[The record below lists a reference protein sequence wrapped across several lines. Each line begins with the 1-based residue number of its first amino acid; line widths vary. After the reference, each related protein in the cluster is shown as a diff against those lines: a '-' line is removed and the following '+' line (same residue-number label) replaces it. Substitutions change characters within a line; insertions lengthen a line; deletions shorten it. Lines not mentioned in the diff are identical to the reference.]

1 LAGSV
6 RVAHVVPTDRIAW
19 LLLRAGLARLQ
30 EAGYDVTVVCGDAG
44 YGQRLEAAGMA
55 VVHVPFAR
63 EVAPVTDARC
73 VAALRRELRRGAF
86 SIAHS
91 HNPKGTLLG
100 PLAARLAGV
109 PVVVHTVHGFLFNDA
124 TRGVRRGLA
133 IAAERWCAGWCHQL
147 LFQSVE
153 DHQWAVQRH
162 YKAAARLHWVGNGID
177 ERRFDPTRYPDAR
190 RRTRAALGLGD
201 DDLVV
206 GCVGRFVREKGFVE
220 LAQMARRVA
229 ARQPRF
235 RLLVVGIAEP
245 EQSDSVDPHGLLA
258 AAGVAD
264 RSIVLERRDDMPEL
278 YASMDVAV
286 LPSHREGI
294 PRALLE
300 AGAMGVP
307 LVATAI
313 RGCREVIADGAT
325 GLLFGVRDID
335 AFAAAVEA
343 LLNDAA
349 RRRQLGAA
357 ARTRVL
363 SAYTEAATAARIIAC
378 YERFLVGQGLPA
390 PSSPTRR

>member
-1 LAGSV
+1 M
-6 RVAHVVPTDRIAW
+6 AHVAPTDRIAW
-19 LLLRAGLARLQ
+19 LLLRAGLARVQ

-44 YGQRLEAAGMA
+44 YGERLQAAGLA

-86 SIAHS
+86 TIAHS

-124 TRGVRRGLA
+124 TRGLRRALA
-133 IAAERWCAGWCHQL
+133 IGAERWCALWCHQL

-153 DHQWAVQRH
+153 DHQWAVQRR
-162 YKAAARLHWVGNGID
+162 YKDTACLHWVGNGID
-177 ERRFDPTRYPDAR
+177 ERRFDPGRHPDAR
-190 RRTRAALGLGD
+190 RRKRAALGLSD

-206 GCVGRFVREKGFVE
+206 GCVGRFVREKGFAE
-220 LAQMARRVA
+220 LAQMAHRVA
-229 ARQPRF
+229 ASHPRF

-245 EQSDSVDPHGLLA
+245 EQSDSVDPRGLLA

-278 YASMDVAV
+278 YSSMDIAV

-325 GLLFGVRDID
+325 GLLFGVGDVD
-335 AFAAAVEA
+335 AFAAAVEG
-343 LLNDAA
+343 LLNDAP
-349 RRRQLGAA
+349 RRRHLGAA
-357 ARTRVL
+357 ARARVL
-363 SAYTEAATAARIIAC
+363 SAYTESAAAARIIAC
-378 YERFLVGQGLPA
+378 YERFLARQGVPA
-390 PSSPTRR
+390 PLPPARV